1 MTGSI
6 DDEGARGSA
15 AGRCRECDARLSPSQ
30 RYCIECGT
38 RRGPLPEVVGER
50 VATLKERGRRAA
62 APPLDVPPSPADPAV
77 AAGDEDD
84 DGFWSFMPSPQIAAV
99 AVMALLA
106 AGVVIGSVTSPLA
119 SSAGFS
125 PIILRF
131 TGDGGEE
138 APPQEEA
145 VEEAPEL
152 APEVAS
158 VPTPVPVAPVV
169 PEAVEPEP
177 EATPPP
183 PLELPPE
190 LEEPELPPVKHV
202 FLIVLG
208 EGGYESTFGKAS
220 TATYFQ
226 KTLPEQGEL
235 IANYYAVSQGQLANQ
250 IALLSGQGPTPE
262 TVAGCPEPTPIVPGT
277 LSAEKQVEGTGCVY
291 PKETPTLPAQLT
303 EKKLTW
309 KSYVEDLSPEGCA
322 DTAHRTP
329 LLYFTAIAEDP
340 KCGETDVPLTQLE
353 SDLKDPKKTPTLSY
367 IVPNACHNASE
378 TPCAPEQPAGLAGSQ
393 AFLEALLPKI
403 TASKAYKEEGG
414 LIAITFAQAPQTG
427 EQPDASS
434 CCATPEYPNLPPLPA
449 PAEAPTGPVKTTGGG
464 GHVGL
469 LLISPFVKPA
479 TVSETGYF
487 NHFSLLLSIEEL
499 LELEPIGYAA
509 NPALAAFESEIFNAG
524 EEEESTVAPRPQAGS
539 SSSASCRDCA
549 SRTPSAL
556 QSSPSSSKKPW
567 RARPVRK
574 AAR

>member
-1 MTGSI
+1 MTGPI
-6 DDEGARGSA
+6 DDESARGSGD
-15 AGRCRECDARLSPSQ
+15 GRCAECDARLSPSQ
-30 RYCIECGT
+30 RYCIECGA

-50 VATLKERGRRAA
+50 VATLKERGRGAA
-62 APPLDVPPSPADPAV
+62 MRPIEATPAPAEPAV
-77 AAGDEDD
+77 AAADEDD
-84 DGFWSFMPSPQIAAV
+84 DGFWSFMPSPQVAAV

-119 SSAGFS
+119 SSAGFA

-131 TGDGGEE
+131 TGDGGRPPEE
-138 APPQEEA
+138 AEEP
-145 VEEAPEL
+145 VEAAPEV

-158 VPTPVPVAPVV
+158 VPTPVPVEPVMPEPV
-169 PEAVEPEP
+169 EPAPEAK
-177 EATPPP
+177 PPK

-208 EGGYESTFGKAS
+208 EGGYENTFGKTS
-220 TATYFQ
+220 TAPYFQ

-235 IANYYAVSQGQLANQ
+235 ISNYYAVSQGQLANQ

-277 LSAEKQVEGTGCVY
+277 LSAEKQVEGSGCVY

-309 KSYVEDLSPEGCA
+309 KSYVEDLTPEGCA

-329 LLYFTAIAEDP
+329 LLYFAAIAEDP
-340 KCGETDVPLTQLE
+340 KCSETDVPLTQLE
-353 SDLKDPKKTPTLSY
+353 TDLKDPKKTPTLSY
-367 IVPNACHNASE
+367 IVPNACHNGSE

-403 TASKAYKEEGG
+403 TASTAYKEEGG
-414 LIAITFAQAPQTG
+414 LIAITFAQAPQSG
-427 EQPDASS
+427 EKADASS
-434 CCATPEYPNLPPLPA
+434 CCATPQYPNLPAPA
-449 PAEAPTGPVKTTGGG
+449 TPAEAPTGPVKASGGG

-479 TVSETGYF
+479 TVDESGYF

-499 LELEPIGYAA
+499 LELEPIGYAS
-509 NPALAAFESEIFNAG
+509 NPALTAFESEIFNAG

-539 SSSASCRDCA
+539 SKSAS
-549 SRTPSAL
+549 
-556 QSSPSSSKKPW
+556 
-567 RARPVRK
+567 
-574 AAR
+574 

>member
-1 MTGSI
+1 MTVPI
-6 DDEGARGSA
+6 DDEGVRSA
-15 AGRCRECDARLSPSQ
+15 GDGRCAECDARLSPSQ
-30 RYCIECGT
+30 RYCIECGA

-62 APPLDVPPSPADPAV
+62 GTLDAAAAPAEPAV
-77 AAGDEDD
+77 AADEDD
-84 DGFWSFMPSPQIAAV
+84 DGFWSFMPSPQVAAV

-125 PIILRF
+125 PIVLRF
-131 TGDGGEE
+131 TGDGGPPPEE
-138 APPQEEA
+138 AEEP
-145 VEEAPEL
+145 VEAASEL

-158 VPTPVPVAPVV
+158 VPTPAPVAAPL
-169 PEAVEPEP
+169 PEVVEPEP

-208 EGGYESTFGKAS
+208 EGGYETTFGKAS

-262 TVAGCPEPTPIVPGT
+262 TVAGCSEPTPIVPGT
-277 LSAEKQVEGTGCVY
+277 LSAEEQVEGTGCVY

-322 DTAHRTP
+322 DNAHRSP
-329 LLYFTAIAEDP
+329 LLYFAAIAEDP

-353 SDLKDPKKTPTLSY
+353 TDLKDPKKTPALSY
-367 IVPNACHNASE
+367 IVPNACHNGSE

-393 AFLEALLPKI
+393 AFLEGLLPKI
-403 TASKAYKEEGG
+403 TESVAYREDGG
-414 LIAITFAQAPQTG
+414 LVAITFAQAPQSG
-427 EQPDASS
+427 EQADASS
-434 CCATPEYPNLPPLPA
+434 CCATPEYPNLPPVPA
-449 PAEAPTGPVKTTGGG
+449 PAEAPTGPVKATGGG

-469 LLISPFVKPA
+469 LLISPFIKPA
-479 TVSETGYF
+479 TVNESGYF

-509 NPALAAFESEIFNAG
+509 NPALTAFEAEIFNAG

-539 SSSASCRDCA
+539 GPQPKSKPQAGSSSRAS
-549 SRTPSAL
+549 
-556 QSSPSSSKKPW
+556 
-567 RARPVRK
+567 
-574 AAR
+574 

>member
-1 MTGSI
+1 MTGPI
-6 DDEGARGSA
+6 DDEGTRGSGG
-15 AGRCRECDARLSPSQ
+15 GRCRECDARLSPSQ

-50 VATLKERGRRAA
+50 VATLKERGRRGAG
-62 APPLDVPPSPADPAV
+62 APVDVSPAPAEP
-77 AAGDEDD
+77 AATEGDEDD
-84 DGFWSFMPSPQIAAV
+84 DGFWSFMPSPQVAAV
-99 AVMALLA
+99 AVMTLLA

-119 SSAGFS
+119 SSAGFA

-131 TGDGGEE
+131 TGDGGPPPEE
-138 APPQEEA
+138 TEEP
-145 VEEAPEL
+145 VEATPEV

-169 PEAVEPEP
+169 PVVPEPEP
-177 EATPPP
+177 EVPSTPPV
-183 PLELPPE
+183 LPPE
-190 LEEPELPPVKHV
+190 LPEEPELPPVKHV
-202 FLIVLG
+202 FLIVLS
-208 EGGYESTFGKAS
+208 EGGYEATFGKTS
-220 TATYFQ
+220 TTPYFQ

-235 IANYYAVSQGQLANQ
+235 ISNYYAVSQGQLANQ

-277 LSAEKQVEGTGCVY
+277 LSAEKQVEGSGCVY

-309 KSYVEDLSPEGCA
+309 KSYVEDLTPEGCA
-322 DTAHRTP
+322 DAAHRTP
-329 LLYFTAIAEDP
+329 LLYFAAIAENP
-340 KCGETDVPLTQLE
+340 KCGETDVPLTQLDT
-353 SDLKDPKKTPTLSY
+353 DLKDPKKTPTLSY
-367 IVPNACHNASE
+367 IVPNACHNGSE

-393 AFLEALLPKI
+393 VFLETLLPKI
-403 TASKAYKEEGG
+403 TASTAYKEEGG

-427 EQPDASS
+427 EKADASS
-434 CCATPEYPNLPPLPA
+434 CCGTPDYPNLPAPTA

-479 TVSETGYF
+479 TVEESGYF

-499 LELEPIGYAA
+499 LELEPIGYAT
-509 NPALAAFESEIFNAG
+509 NPALTAFESEIFNAG

-539 SSSASCRDCA
+539 SKSAS
-549 SRTPSAL
+549 
-556 QSSPSSSKKPW
+556 
-567 RARPVRK
+567 
-574 AAR
+574 